1 MIDQA
6 LLYTSYIGT
15 ILLIGLLCSIISR
28 KLRINTALLLIGV
41 GMAIGYLLYDG
52 KPIIEFSPSVLA
64 SLAVITLALVVFDSS
79 SRFKFREFDTLSFSA
94 IKISLIF
101 FVLNM
106 ALLAVAAHYLFSV
119 SVLLSLLFAAVVSG
133 TGPALMMFSRSKV
146 FELLKVESIFNIPF
160 TILISFLLID
170 LIKNTENNGSFG
182 FLSGQAF
189 PFAQQFVAGIGT
201 GLLISFVFFGFMKK
215 YYSRTLSPLAIITA
229 ALVTYIIAEILGGSG
244 VLAVTTAGI
253 FFGNVY
259 HIKHIRKL
267 QEFGRT
273 FSEVLE
279 ILVFVLIGSI
289 IKIPWTSSFLI
300 PALLL
305 FLMYLVIR
313 FLSVE
318 FVLMRSGY
326 SFKEKLFLT
335 LNIPKGLAA
344 AVVVFTLITRA
355 VAGASLVLDLIFLF
369 MISSIVLST
378 IVTHFS
384 KFFTKID
391 ILPREEE

>member
-1 MIDQA
+1 
-6 LLYTSYIGT
+6 
-15 ILLIGLLCSIISR
+15 
-28 KLRINTALLLIGV
+28 
-41 GMAIGYLLYDG
+41 
-52 KPIIEFSPSVLA
+52 
-64 SLAVITLALVVFDSS
+64 
-79 SRFKFREFDTLSFSA
+79 
-94 IKISLIF
+94 
-101 FVLNM
+101 
-106 ALLAVAAHYLFSV
+106 
-119 SVLLSLLFAAVVSG
+119 
-133 TGPALMMFSRSKV
+133 
-146 FELLKVESIFNIPF
+146 
-160 TILISFLLID
+160 
-170 LIKNTENNGSFG
+170 
-182 FLSGQAF
+182 
-189 PFAQQFVAGIGT
+189 VAGIGT

-259 HIKHIRKL
+259 HIKHIMKL